1 MPNLNE
7 YLGSVMTSITNARV
21 ISDLQTTKI
30 AEQYANHQF
39 LQHFS
44 VPRMR
49 IEDIEMTI
57 PVGISS
63 TNVLS
68 DLQLEPIQKDQLS
81 TSIYTSVINILKL
94 SITNDDIKAKFQN
107 AIQSQINE
115 FVNKIEVTNYTD
127 LVSLYSDTISEK
139 CYILATENNLI
150 TKTIKIRV
158 TPENMALSLQK
169 IMHEAIVVTKKEKSI
184 ENLDVI
190 VEASKLKEF
199 APESLVYIKLKISEE
214 GMEWNNS
221 ENSKGEVVSKL
232 LPE

>member
-7 YLGSVMTSITNARV
+7 YLGSIMTSITNARV

-49 IEDIEMTI
+49 IDDIEMTI
-57 PVGISS
+57 PVGINSM
-63 TNVLS
+63 NVQS
-68 DLQLEPIQKDQLS
+68 DVQLEPIQKDPLT
-81 TSIYTSVINILKL
+81 TSIYNTVVNTLKL
-94 SITNDDIKAKFQN
+94 SITNTDVKTKFLN
-107 AIQSQINE
+107 AIQSQISE
-115 FVNKIEVTNYTD
+115 FVNKVEITNYND

-150 TKTIKIRV
+150 TKTIKLRV
-158 TPENMALSLQK
+158 TAESMALSLQK
-169 IMHEAIVVTKKEKSI
+169 IMHEAIVVTKKESSI
-184 ENLDVI
+184 ENLNVI

-199 APESLVYIKLKISEE
+199 APESLVYIKVKISEE

-221 ENSKGEVVSKL
+221 ENSKGEIISKL